1 MTSMIDIAAWTAASA
16 LLHKIT
22 SMIATYGQLQAR
34 FCAIV
39 VTSMIDSCI
48 HGQLQARKYHCCAI

>member
-22 SMIATYGQLQAR
+22 SMIDCYIWTAASALLRYSGYQHDR
-34 FCAIV
+34 
-39 VTSMIDSCI
+39 
-48 HGQLQARKYHCCAI
+48 